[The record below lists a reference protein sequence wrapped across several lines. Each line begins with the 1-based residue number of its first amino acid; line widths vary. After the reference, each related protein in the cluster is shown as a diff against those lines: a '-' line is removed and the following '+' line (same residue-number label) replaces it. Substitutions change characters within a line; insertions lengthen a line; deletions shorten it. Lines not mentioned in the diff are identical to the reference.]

1 MSFSGLIAVLA
12 LAAAAL
18 FAVLNQ
24 PLLLESRAVAV
35 PGGTY
40 SVPLVGI
47 LLGGAA
53 AVIVLMVLGEAG
65 AAASWR
71 TSRAK
76 LSRRIYDRDREV
88 LDLKTGTH
96 AGMERRIEEIHS
108 ELSERIDALA
118 RLIEA
123 RLPVHTTARETLRE
137 EPDHATVHRETTVTH
152 RR

>member
-12 LAAAAL
+12 LAAAAV
-18 FAVLNQ
+18 FAMLNQ

-53 AVIVLMVLGEAG
+53 VVIVLMVLGEAG

-71 TSRAK
+71 AARAK

-88 LDLKTGTH
+88 LDLKTGTQ
-96 AGMERRIEEIHS
+96 AGMDRRIEEIHQ

-123 RLPVHTTARETLRE
+123 RLPAHTAGRDTLRE
-137 EPDHATVHRETTVTH
+137 ERETPVV
-152 RR
+152 RRS